1 MKRSITFGILVTL
14 VIGLSFALPLY
25 ARSQLGSARTAFEC
39 DLIAPEPESFDLEKG
54 RVWIGEDGSFKVE
67 VEGITFEGE
76 TVGNSTLPVQ
86 LLDLWL
92 YNSYALDDLD
102 IMDGEGMV
110 EGYLHDYGV
119 PEGNIIPLV
128 VIDDAF
134 ISGCYVPPLP

>member
-1 MKRSITFGILVTL
+1 MKRSIASGILVTL

-25 ARSQLGSARTAFEC
+25 AKSQLDGVRIAFEC
-39 DLIAPEPESFDLEKG
+39 DLIAPEPESFNLEKG

-86 LLDLWL
+86 LVDLWS
-92 YNSYALDDLD
+92 YKSYALENMD

-110 EGYLHDYGV
+110 EGYLYDYGV

-128 VIDDAF
+128 VIDNAF
-134 ISGCYVPPLP
+134 ISGYYVPLSP